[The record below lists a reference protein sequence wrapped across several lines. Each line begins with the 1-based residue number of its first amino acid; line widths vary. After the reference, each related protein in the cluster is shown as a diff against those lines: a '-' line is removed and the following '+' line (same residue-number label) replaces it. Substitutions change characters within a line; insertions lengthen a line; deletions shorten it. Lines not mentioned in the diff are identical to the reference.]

1 MEQTWIE
8 KLAIQELCARYAHAI
23 DNLEPEAWVQCFT
36 PDGGFQV
43 ATWVVRG
50 HAALREYA
58 DVHVREI
65 RCRHMTSNLLYEVD
79 GNEATGQVSVLAA
92 LATPGGYKIF
102 GQGRYVDRLVKQ
114 GGQWRI
120 AHRHVDVDPLATDPD
135 RIIMCADPEVAAL
148 TQPLIDT
155 AQRLAEQVEG

>member
-58 DVHVREI
+58 RVHVQEI
-65 RCRHMTSNLLYEVD
+65 RCRHMTSNLLYEVNGD
-79 GNEATGQVSVLAA
+79 EATGQVSVLAA

-114 GGQWRI
+114 AGPV
-120 AHRHVDVDPLATDPD
+120 AHRAPP
-135 RIIMCADPEVAAL
+135 C
-148 TQPLIDT
+148 
-155 AQRLAEQVEG
+155 GC